1 MLNKKFWLLTFLI
14 FTIVASSFLCLE
26 TINADS
32 GWDSSYDSGG
42 SSDFDSSWDSGS
54 SWDGYSSGGSYS
66 SSTSGSNMPPYSMA
80 IIFEL
85 FCSIHYFVFAFLP
98 LGALFKDDKK
108 QAMKLSI
115 LLFVSKGLLV
125 SLTILFKKSSI
136 AFLDEDLSYV
146 VLILLAFKL
155 SIILF
160 IIRAIIIVIGDIISP
175 YYFIIDFISL
185 FLIAFIVIPVITIF
199 KHGDKKNKYFS
210 YNKKN
215 YVDINSNVAL
225 EYGIDDLELLKQKL
239 YEKYVA
245 IQESWMNFDYHS
257 LQILLTDELYNMY
270 YSQLVALKTKQEKN
284 IMSGFELVNSKIYD
298 IVKTNDVITLKL
310 YLHVKMYDYVVD
322 YYNKVVRGNDKKK
335 IDIEYEITFQKSVE
349 KSIDVCPNCG
359 AKIEDNASVVCPY
372 CNSTIINNSSNWV
385 MSKKECIGQK

>member
-1 MLNKKFWLLTFLI
+1 MLNKKFWLLTLVI
-14 FTIVASSFLCLE
+14 FTMVASSFLCLE
-26 TINADS
+26 KINADS

-42 SSDFDSSWDSGS
+42 SSDFDSSWDSSS
-54 SWDGYSSGGSYS
+54 SWDSDS
-66 SSTSGSNMPPYSMA
+66 SSSSSNMSPYSMA

-108 QAMKLSI
+108 QAM
-115 LLFVSKGLLV
+115 
-125 SLTILFKKSSI
+125 
-136 AFLDEDLSYV
+136 
-146 VLILLAFKL
+146 KL